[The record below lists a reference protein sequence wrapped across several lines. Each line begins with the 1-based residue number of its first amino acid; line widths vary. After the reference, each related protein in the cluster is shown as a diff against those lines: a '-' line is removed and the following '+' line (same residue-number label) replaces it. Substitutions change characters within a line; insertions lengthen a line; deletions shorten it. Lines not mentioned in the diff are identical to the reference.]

1 MAFGFGFNKQKVL
14 SNAER
19 CVQQGKLQN
28 AIAEY
33 ERIIKADPKDLT
45 VLNTIGDL
53 YARLGQNYRATECFK
68 NVGDAYAGQGF
79 TVKAIA
85 MYKKI
90 SKLKPTLES
99 VLKLA
104 ELYTQQGLF
113 NDARAQYLQVAE
125 EFLRA
130 GELEQAVRIFQKTL
144 EMDPENVAMK
154 VRLAE
159 VYVRLGKKDE
169 AWRIFSEA
177 AEMMRSRGSL
187 DAAEDL
193 LKRML
198 ALDPNNSYALL
209 LRGRNAVENG
219 DSAGAIKYLERI
231 ADLDSHP
238 DGLKILMNAYL
249 QVGRLAEAGNLA
261 GKLLSA
267 HNDLTGMFEY
277 AESLMRTGAYF
288 EALRVYEEN
297 SDRMLTADA
306 GRVLEQLHGLIGHCR
321 EDARALTTLLELLK
335 KAGDSS
341 HLSEVIELLAHA
353 SVQSG
358 DYERAR
364 DLYLQLSA
372 MEPQNTLHT
381 RNYQQM
387 VAKIGGAGGV
397 LQPITAEEGAMIVD
411 ELEATA
417 PAIEQHYPDEVAV
430 AIRAALT
437 DAELFI
443 SYNMPGKALGPLL
456 AALPMAPQDVRLNQ
470 RLAALHTRAERFADA
485 AAACRCLQKAYSEAG
500 YAEEAMRYGELASRY
515 EERTGTAS
523 LPALEEAEPVAQPS
537 AWPTPSN
544 EEAPFIHVAKSLP
557 LVESVIDSPAPAAD
571 REIDLSE
578 EWEGAVVAPEGKTDR
593 AAGSGDVEVAE
604 TIEEIRFYLTHS
616 MAEQAFAALAKLA
629 TLTDDSRVLNQI
641 RQEVEAAMAGAEQT
655 RPAEEPAVEVEI
667 PADPEPDALVS
678 DRGGSKGTLGEFVAG
693 LEAELPADFMA
704 AEPPATIPVTGEA
717 EVPVAAAVSAPRAMA
732 AAAPIPQASPVAPP
746 PVYAVPPAP
755 SASMSALSQGAS
767 ADLNDIFDELKS
779 DLEGG
784 ADPAQDDP
792 ENHYNLGVAFREMGL
807 LDEAIGE
814 LQKVC
819 QAIDKGVPFSQTMQA
834 YTWLAQCFLDK
845 NVPEAAIRW
854 FERAL
859 KLPKLDE
866 EARIALHYELAS
878 AYEIAHNKRAALAH
892 FLEVYGANI
901 DYRDVAERIKALKS

>member
-53 YARLGQNYRATECFK
+53 YARLGQNDRATECFK

-169 AWRIFSEA
+169 AWKIFSEA

-198 ALDPNNSYALL
+198 TLDPNNSYALL
-209 LRGRNAVENG
+209 LRGKNAVENG

-231 ADLDSHP
+231 ADLDAHP

-249 QVGRLAEAGNLA
+249 QVGRLADAGTLA

-288 EALRVYEEN
+288 EALHVYEEN
-297 SDRMLTADA
+297 SDRMLAADA

-321 EDARALTTLLELLK
+321 EDAPALTTLLNLLK

-353 SVQSG
+353 SVQAG

-364 DLYLQLSA
+364 DLYLQLSS

-387 VAKIGGAGGV
+387 VAKIGGASGTV
-397 LQPITAEEGAMIVD
+397 PPITAEEGAMIVD

-417 PAIEQHYPDEVAV
+417 PSIEQHYPDEVAV

-485 AAACRCLQKAYSEAG
+485 AVACRCLQKAYSEAG
-500 YAEEAMRYGELASRY
+500 YAEEAMRYGDLASRY
-515 EERTGTAS
+515 EARTGAAS
-523 LPALEEAEPVAQPS
+523 LPPLEEAEPVAQPS
-537 AWPTPSN
+537 AWPAQPDESG
-544 EEAPFIHVAKSLP
+544 PFIHVAKSTP
-557 LVESVIDSPAPAAD
+557 LVESVVDSAVPAGD
-571 REIDLSE
+571 GEIDLSE
-578 EWEGAVVAPEGKTDR
+578 EWEGALVAPQEKTDR
-593 AAGSGDVEVAE
+593 AAHASDVEVAE
-604 TIEEIRFYLTHS
+604 TIEEIRFYLTHA

-629 TLTDDSRVLNQI
+629 SLTDDSKVLNQI
-641 RQEVEAAMAGAEQT
+641 RQEVEAAAGSVQIQ
-655 RPAEEPAVEVEI
+655 PAEEAAVEVEP
-667 PADPEPDALVS
+667 PAEPESIALVS
-678 DRGGSKGTLGEFVAG
+678 DSSNRGDALGEFVAG

-704 AEPPATIPVTGEA
+704 AGPPASIPA
-717 EVPVAAAVSAPRAMA
+717 EVETQVPVVAAAVSAPMAMA
-732 AAAPIPQASPVAPP
+732 AAAPIPHTSPS
-746 PVYAVPPAP
+746 PAP
-755 SASMSALSQGAS
+755 LYAARPAATVSIGASNQGAS

-779 DLEGG
+779 DLEDGSG
-784 ADPAQDDP
+784 PVQEDP

-859 KLPKLDE
+859 KLPRLDE

-878 AYEIAHNKRAALAH
+878 AYELAHNKRAALAH

>member
-53 YARLGQNYRATECFK
+53 YARIGQNDRATECFK

-169 AWRIFSEA
+169 AWKIFSQA

-198 ALDPNNSYALL
+198 TLDPSNSYALL
-209 LRGRNAVENG
+209 LRGKNAVENG
-219 DSAGAIKYLERI
+219 DSAGAIKFLERI
-231 ADLDSHP
+231 ADLDHHP

-249 QVGRLAEAGNLA
+249 QVGRLADAGGLA
-261 GKLLSA
+261 GKLLSV
-267 HNDLTGMFEY
+267 HNDLTGIFEY
-277 AESLMRTGAYF
+277 AESLMRSGAYS
-288 EALRVYEEN
+288 EALRVYDEN
-297 SDRMLTADA
+297 SEKMLVADA
-306 GRVLEQLHGLIGHCR
+306 GRVLEQVHALIGYCR
-321 EDARALTTLLELLK
+321 EDRYALSTLLDLLK

-364 DLYLQLSA
+364 DLYLQLSSV
-372 MEPQNTLHT
+372 EPQNTLHT

-387 VAKIGGAGGV
+387 VAKIGGASAGV
-397 LQPITAEEGAMIVD
+397 QPITAEEGAMIVD

-417 PAIEQHYPDEVAV
+417 PAIEQHYPDEVTV

-456 AALPMAPQDVRLNQ
+456 AALPMAPEDVRLNQ
-470 RLAALHTRAERFADA
+470 RLAALHTRAERFGDA
-485 AAACRCLQKAYSEAG
+485 SVACRCLQKAYSEAG
-500 YAEEAMRYGELASRY
+500 YAEEAVRYGDLATRY
-515 EERTGTAS
+515 EQRTGAAT
-523 LPALEEAEPVAQPS
+523 LPPAEEAEPVAQPS
-537 AWPTPSN
+537 AWPAQSDD
-544 EEAPFIHVAKSLP
+544 AGPFIHLAKPAP
-557 LVESVIDSPAPAAD
+557 LVESVVDSAAPAGD
-571 REIDLSE
+571 GEIDLSE
-578 EWEGAVVAPEGKTDR
+578 EWEGAVSTPEEKTDR
-593 AAGSGDVEVAE
+593 AADNRDVEVAE

-629 TLTDDSRVLNQI
+629 SLTDDAHVLNQI
-641 RQEVEAAMAGAEQT
+641 RQEIEAATAGAVETQ
-655 RPAEEPAVEVEI
+655 PAGEASAENESPVE
-667 PADPEPDALVS
+667 PEPVPLVS
-678 DRGGSKGTLGEFVAG
+678 SSSKKDTLGDFVAG
-693 LEAELPADFMA
+693 LEAELPADFMGA
-704 AEPPATIPVTGEA
+704 GSTTSIPIETEVEA
-717 EVPVAAAVSAPRAMA
+717 PLMSAVSTPMAMA
-732 AAAPIPQASPVAPP
+732 AAAPIPQIQPASPA
-746 PVYAVPPAP
+746 PVYTARPVAKVAVSAP
-755 SASMSALSQGAS
+755 SAGAS
-767 ADLNDIFDELKS
+767 ADLCDIFDELKS
-779 DLEGG
+779 DLEDG
-784 ADPAQDDP
+784 AGPAQEDP

-819 QAIDKGVPFSQTMQA
+819 QAIDKGAPFNQTMQV

-859 KLPKLDE
+859 KLPRVDE

-878 AYEIAHNKRAALAH
+878 AYEVAHNKRAALAH